1 LLRGTEQ
8 GIDLLRAACGCF
20 ARLIHANNSW
30 AACLRLQVVAGFL
43 VEHLNLHWIDGEK
56 WFHET
61 LVDADVAI
69 NAYMWQNGGHSGVD
83 QV

>member
-1 LLRGTEQ
+1 MTLHLPP
-8 GIDLLRAACGCF
+8 
-20 ARLIHANNSW
+20 
-30 AACLRLQVVAGFL
+30 QVVAGFL

-56 WFHET
+56 WFHDT